1 LSLSI
6 RSIGSK
12 VPLKALK
19 RQDSPKTKDVR
30 RYGGVEVTRDE
41 GDDDDDDDDARDW
54 RTTTGA

>member
-1 LSLSI
+1 M
-6 RSIGSK
+6 
-12 VPLKALK
+12 PLKALK